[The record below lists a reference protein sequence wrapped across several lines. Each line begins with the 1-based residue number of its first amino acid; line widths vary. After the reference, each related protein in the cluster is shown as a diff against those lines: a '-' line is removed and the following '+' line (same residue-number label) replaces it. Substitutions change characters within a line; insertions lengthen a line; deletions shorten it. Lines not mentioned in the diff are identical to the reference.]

1 MQVACRGQMFVA
13 WRVNWSYQLVRGCIS
28 SVIIFIVKKWRIIN
42 TVVKVIGLEYFKL
55 IILTLFSMI
64 KENSYTLIL
73 FIFLIKL
80 EIPFN
85 SNQQNK

>member
-1 MQVACRGQMFVA
+1 
-13 WRVNWSYQLVRGCIS
+13 
-28 SVIIFIVKKWRIIN
+28 
-42 TVVKVIGLEYFKL
+42 
-55 IILTLFSMI
+55 MI